1 MIEEQVIRPVL
12 EGRIPLRSGIDAVAS
27 ARTAAL
33 LDPEGEGLARCLDD
47 IERQTTF
54 AVAAE

>member
-1 MIEEQVIRPVL
+1 MIRPVL
-12 EGRIPLRSGIDAVAS
+12 EGRIPLRSGIDAIAS

-33 LDPEGEGLARCLDD
+33 VDPEGEGLARCLAD
-47 IERQTTF
+47 IEQQTTF

>member
-1 MIEEQVIRPVL
+1 MIEDRVIRPVL
-12 EGRIPLRSGIDAVAS
+12 EGRIPLRSGIDAIAS

-33 LDPEGEGLARCLDD
+33 VDPEGEGLARCLAD